1 MAWCP
6 WQPKTLAT
14 GDSTAEGSGT
24 IRIWNVNN
32 TLSSTH
38 PDKLELDAQITS
50 LHFSPHCKE
59 ILSTHG
65 PGKMSPD
72 HPNHTDIN
80 TLPSDFTP
88 SRIANSVVVHAFPSF
103 RRVTTMVGARTNV
116 AGSILSPNGQ
126 RVVIAVPEESKL
138 KIWDVWAKRKELK
151 RTSSTSSLMSSYSI
165 R

>member
-1 MAWCP
+1 
-6 WQPKTLAT
+6 
-14 GDSTAEGSGT
+14 
-24 IRIWNVNN
+24 
-32 TLSSTH
+32 
-38 PDKLELDAQITS
+38 
-50 LHFSPHCKE
+50 
-59 ILSTHG
+59 
-65 PGKMSPD
+65 MSPD

-103 RRVTTMVGARTNV
+103 RRVTTMIGARTNV

-126 RVVIAVPEESKL
+126 RVVLAVPEESKL
-138 KIWDVWAKRKELK
+138 KIWDVWGKRKELK